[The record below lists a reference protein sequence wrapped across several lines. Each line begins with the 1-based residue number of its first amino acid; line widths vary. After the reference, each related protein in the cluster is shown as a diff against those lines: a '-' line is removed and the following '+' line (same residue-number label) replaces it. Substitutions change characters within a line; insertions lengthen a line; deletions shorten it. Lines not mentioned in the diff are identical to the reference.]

1 MFYATL
7 TEDDTCLLCVGSG
20 TVKASEI
27 FEAKATL
34 DLNRLKAVLFAIVDF
49 QETQELDLTM
59 NEIRD
64 LARVEE
70 TLSQSAPNT
79 CVAIVAPKDPHFGLA
94 RMWEIFVETSGWK
107 TGVFR
112 TFKEACCWARHNCP
126 DHPLVNSA
134 THRLQA

>member
-1 MFYATL
+1 MFYAMF

-27 FEAKATL
+27 FEAKAAL

-49 QETQELDLTM
+49 QETQRLDLTV

-64 LARVEE
+64 LARIDE
-70 TLSQSAPNT
+70 TPTKTTQNP
-79 CVAIVAPKDPHFGLA
+79 CVAIVAPRDLHFGLA

-112 TFKEACCWARHNCP
+112 TFQDACSWARHNCP
-126 DHPLVNSA
+126 DHPLVTSA
-134 THRLQA
+134 TNYL

>member
-20 TVKASEI
+20 TVEASEI
-27 FEAKATL
+27 FEAKAAL

-49 QETQELDLTM
+49 QETQELNLTV

-64 LARVEE
+64 LARMDQ
-70 TLSQSAPNT
+70 TLSRSAPNA
-79 CVAIVAPKDPHFGLA
+79 CVAIVAPKDSHFGLA

-112 TFKEACCWARHNCP
+112 TFQEACCWARYNCP
-126 DHPLVNSA
+126 NNPLVISA
-134 THRLQA
+134 TNLN